1 MAARENLTSE
11 AECKARRIDNKMKD
25 VKGSTPALKPQ
36 KISHKTTDR
45 CRHSNNIIHAASSS
59 KTVKLYTNMKK
70 EKDSSAGAIINA
82 ADASG
87 HVEFLRLAA
96 CQNFFTSPQP
106 NSKQSTSPCV
116 TTIDVKKLKTWQ
128 KTFNKKSELMLMRHA
143 RAYGSS
149 CSQLI
154 SPAIPENLL
163 NVESIAF
170 LLNQKT
176 RVEQM
181 AGLSVVD
188 FL

>member
-1 MAARENLTSE
+1 
-11 AECKARRIDNKMKD
+11 MKD

-45 CRHSNNIIHAASSS
+45 CRHSNNIIHAASSSSS

-149 CSQLI
+149 CNPWKFAECRVYSFFAKPKNTSWADGRSRRSRFPLKRSLYI
-154 SPAIPENLL
+154 LL
-163 NVESIAF
+163 DTPSET
-170 LLNQKT
+170 LQK
-176 RVEQM
+176 
-181 AGLSVVD
+181 
-188 FL
+188 